1 VSGAAP
7 GVEWGGTVHSLA
19 RAGWI
24 RLAPRTATAT
34 GTGSSLCTIRRMTDD
49 PVDPV
54 AVSWAR
60 IDAWLAAYA
69 PASFTQLAPPATVA
83 EIDAAEMVIGQPFPA
98 DLRESLLCHN
108 GVQGG
113 VSTAFPPYE
122 TPRSVDEIVA
132 IWQSNMD
139 TKLVEEGW
147 VDEHFGEPWWHP
159 CWFAWA
165 ETDNEKL
172 IIDNRPGPAQG
183 RTGWHLHDSG
193 AVLNGWPS
201 LAHYLN
207 EVAEALYRTGVVGD
221 NRPFLT
227 SFDLDDEDFA
237 DDVELTWSE
246 DEDEDDARRPAP
258 IGPPPGTSADG

>member
-1 VSGAAP
+1 
-7 GVEWGGTVHSLA
+7 
-19 RAGWI
+19 
-24 RLAPRTATAT
+24 
-34 GTGSSLCTIRRMTDD
+34 MTDD
-49 PVDPV
+49 PVDQV

-69 PASFTQLAPPATVA
+69 PASFKQLAPPATVA

-193 AVLNGWPS
+193 AILNGWPS

-237 DDVELTWSE
+237 DHVELTWSE

-258 IGPPPGTSADG
+258 IGPPPGTSAVG